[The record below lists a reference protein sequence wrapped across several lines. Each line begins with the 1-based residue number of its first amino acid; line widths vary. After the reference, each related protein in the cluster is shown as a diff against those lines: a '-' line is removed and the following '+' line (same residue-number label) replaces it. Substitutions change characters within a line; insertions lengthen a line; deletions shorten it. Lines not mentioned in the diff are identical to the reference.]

1 MFTKKTVRDV
11 NLKGKTVLVRADYN
25 VPLNKDGKIASDFRI
40 QQSLPTIQHLLE
52 QECRVVICSHLGRPE
67 GPQDMEYSLRPVAQ
81 RLGRLLDKKVAFA
94 NDCVGESVVSKVK
107 ELSPGEVVLLEN
119 LRFHP
124 EEEKNDDTFAKQ
136 LALLAD
142 VFVQDGFGVVHR
154 AHAST
159 DAITRHL
166 PSVAGLLLEQE
177 VKTITTVRDQPK
189 RPLMAIVGGAKISDK
204 IDILYKFV
212 ETADVVAV
220 GGALA
225 NTFLLAQGVKIGK
238 SLAEPD
244 DVATARDVME
254 RAKRKSKERPF
265 TFYVPQDGVVASAI
279 DPSAKTRVVDWGTQ
293 ILSDIIS
300 YPKKPQKDLIEVGSK
315 ELILDIGPFSASF
328 IAGAL
333 QLASTVVWNGN
344 LGVTE
349 TKSLISPIGP
359 TAQGTELVIDSLL
372 GKYGSKPFSV
382 IGGGDTAAYVEAR
395 KLTEYFGHV
404 STGGGASLELM
415 VGKTLPGVAALADK

>member
-40 QQSLPTIQHLLE
+40 QQSLPTIQLLLE

-81 RLGRLLDKKVAFA
+81 RLGRLLEKKVAFA

-107 ELSPGEVVLLEN
+107 ELSPGGVLLLEN

-349 TKSLISPIGP
+349 TKSLIGPVGP